1 MTIRFRTP
9 PPVPPPAR
17 LRNSPS
23 KRPTIHESSSS
34 AHATFPP
41 PLLRHPLMRTLAAQ
55 MFPVALLPHDIAYRL
70 KRMPLHVELSK
81 PQFGKSTFMCNVC
94 AATFPAWFSFH
105 PNWLSLLLPPYCIL
119 AKVLTG
125 AAEPLGFPKRRRRYE
140 FPAVLLSSAD
150 GPSGVEQ
157 SRLGGD
163 SRRGPM
169 LRIKRG
175 VQSLR
180 CLAEV
185 PIN

>member
-81 PQFGKSTFMCNVC
+81 PQFGERTFMCNVC

-163 SRRGPM
+163 SRRGP
-169 LRIKRG
+169 
-175 VQSLR
+175 
-180 CLAEV
+180 CPA
-185 PIN
+185 